1 MLVQLCLTALLAT
14 VSLAGEF
21 DFTVEVRPGK
31 YECYFQ
37 PVTNEK
43 HKKLEVDYQV
53 IDGGDLNINFM
64 LIFGADILVQDQM
77 KTDANHKIDLKGM
90 GDYQFCFDNTF
101 SYQARKVVYF
111 EVYLTDAEGNIED
124 VDISQYAKND
134 AEFAKRS
141 QEIGI
146 TLADF
151 HASANR
157 MKTSLNKIEYYQ
169 STLRGY
175 EHRDSV
181 IMQAN
186 LNRVS
191 FWSIANTAAM
201 IFVAGLQVYT
211 IRALFEENSKLGRAL
226 RR

>member
-1 MLVQLCLTALLAT
+1 
-14 VSLAGEF
+14 
-21 DFTVEVRPGK
+21 
-31 YECYFQ
+31 
-37 PVTNEK
+37 
-43 HKKLEVDYQV
+43 V

-141 QEIGI
+141 QDIGI
-146 TLADF
+146 TLTDF

-191 FWSIANTAAM
+191 VWSIATTAAM
-201 IFVAGLQVYT
+201 IFVACLQVYT